1 MTLAGTLSILFSDLR
16 DYTAFVEKH
25 GDAAGA
31 ALIAEYRR
39 LVRAEVARAG
49 GGEINTAG
57 DSFYVVFPTA
67 RQALQAAIGILR
79 EADRYSRERPDRPL
93 RIGIGIHAGEPV
105 PHEGQHVGS
114 AVNIAARLAQQA
126 AAGELL
132 VSEVV
137 RQLLRTSGVPPMRE
151 REGLVLKGV
160 QDPPSVYTVLRPE
173 PKAEARAAAPTEV
186 AIPAAPPS
194 DQRIL
199 CPELVGRERELQRL
213 EAWVQ
218 ETLAGRGRT
227 VLLAGGAGIGK
238 SAILR
243 AFAQKAAPAGAQVLV
258 GECVEIE
265 ARRPFG
271 PFLDLAAVA
280 RGQSA
285 SSTDAAELLG
295 LPDGR
300 GGLSLVE
307 SPSEGERYQVHAAF
321 ARFFGELVLRTPLVL
336 VVEDLHWAD
345 EATLELF
352 PYLARKL
359 RERPVLLVGS
369 YRSDELHRRHPL
381 THLLAEL
388 SRGRLATELNL
399 DPLSLE
405 QTGIMIRA
413 TLALSRPP
421 TTEFRTA
428 LHERCGGNPFFIEEV
443 LRVLVERGDLSYRDG
458 AWRRTKDV
466 FALAIPVTV
475 RDAVQHRMR
484 ALAPDARRAI
494 QVAAVIGQRFD
505 FDLLQRVTGLPEA
518 ALLEALRAA
527 VEAQLINEDPAPDE
541 DERYIFRHAL
551 TRESVLA
558 ELLLRERR
566 LLHRA
571 VGEAIEAAVG
581 ATTADRAEELAYHFD
596 QARDSERA
604 LRYHELAARK
614 ATRLFAFAR
623 SVEHLERAIELAADD
638 NPSLGELQ
646 LRLADAACQASDI
659 PRAVRAAEE
668 ARRLFETAGDARRS
682 GATLRRLSFYRWQLG
697 ETQLARELAAEGVR
711 MLEPLGESAEL
722 AAAHAEVA
730 RLAMVDERTA
740 EAIEWGRRA
749 IEMARKTDALETVVM
764 ALNTVGTAMTRT
776 DPAGLELLRE
786 SLDLAL
792 QHDLAYPANR
802 AYNNLWVSMMRLGVP
817 AAELRG
823 VYQEMVAHERRYGMR
838 FDSLIL
844 WMCWY
849 AFADGDWDET
859 LRLVEEGRGH
869 TIWSAWRELLEAFIE
884 IARGGPAPGR
894 ALVAAP
900 RARLLAAGD
909 AQWIGTAA
917 FSVPIMLLAGDI
929 QAALAHAEVA
939 SDLVAPEHAAVDL
952 AVLAAISAARALQ
965 DEAATERWIELAIP
979 REETKL
985 ASHPRRAR
993 GAFARAERLARIG
1006 ALDSAITA
1014 LDESAVHFSETPLT
1028 DFAAHWVRL
1037 RRAELFLER
1046 AVPGDRDAAQAEFES
1061 VLPYWRK
1068 AKATW
1073 YLGKLK
1079 EWAGEHGLRF
1089 KESPSPLRGGV
1100 GEGVLES

>member
-1 MTLAGTLSILFSDLR
+1 M
-16 DYTAFVEKH
+16 
-25 GDAAGA
+25 
-31 ALIAEYRR
+31 
-39 LVRAEVARAG
+39 
-49 GGEINTAG
+49 
-57 DSFYVVFPTA
+57 
-67 RQALQAAIGILR
+67 
-79 EADRYSRERPDRPL
+79 
-93 RIGIGIHAGEPV
+93 
-105 PHEGQHVGS
+105 GS

-137 RQLLRTSGVPPMRE
+137 RQLLRTSGAPPMRE

-160 QDPPSVYTVLRPE
+160 EDPPRVYAVLRPE
-173 PKAEARAAAPTEV
+173 VKTETSAVPVPTEV
-186 AIPAAPPS
+186 AIPATPPA
-194 DQRIL
+194 DQRML
-199 CPELVGRERELQRL
+199 CPELVGRDRELQRL
-213 EAWVQ
+213 KVWLQ
-218 ETLAGRGRT
+218 ETLSGQGRT
-227 VLLAGGAGIGK
+227 ALLAGGAGIGK
-238 SAILR
+238 SAMLR
-243 AFAQKAAPAGAQVLV
+243 AFAQHAAAAGAQVLV

-271 PFLDLAAVA
+271 PFIDLAAVA
-280 RGQSA
+280 CGQSA

-321 ARFFGELVLRTPLVL
+321 ARFFGELAQRTPLVL

-484 ALAPDARRAI
+484 ALAPDARRAT

-505 FDLLQRVTGLPEA
+505 FDLLQRVTGLSEA

-527 VEAQLINEDPAPDE
+527 VEAQLINEDPALDE

-571 VGEAIEAAVG
+571 VGEAIEAAAG
-581 ATTADRAEELAYHFD
+581 TTTADRAEELAYHFD

-604 LRYHELAARK
+604 LRYHELASRE
-614 ATRLFAFAR
+614 ATRMFAFAR

-638 NPSLGELQ
+638 DPSLGELQ
-646 LRLADAACQASDI
+646 LRLADAAWQASDT

-682 GATLRRLSFYRWQLG
+682 GATLRRLSLYRWQLG
-697 ETQLARELAAEGVR
+697 ETQLANELATEAVR

-722 AAAHAEVA
+722 AAAYAEVA
-730 RLAMVDERTA
+730 RLAMVDERTV

-749 IEMARKTDALETVVM
+749 IEMARRTDALEPVVM
-764 ALNTVGTAMTRT
+764 ALNTVGAAMSRT
-776 DPAGLELLRE
+776 DPAGLALLRE

-792 QHDLAYPANR
+792 KHDLVYPANR
-802 AYNNLWVSMMRLGVP
+802 AYNNLWVSMMRLGMP
-817 AAELRG
+817 AAALRG
-823 VYQEMVAHERRYGMR
+823 VYQEMVEHERRYGMR
-838 FDSLIL
+838 FDTLIL

-849 AFADGDWDET
+849 AFADGDWDEA

-869 TIWSAWRELLEAFIE
+869 TIWSALREHIEAFIE
-884 IARGGPAPGR
+884 IARRGPAQGR
-894 ALVAAP
+894 ALVDAP

-909 AQWIGTAA
+909 AQWVGTAA
-917 FSVPIMLLAGDI
+917 FSVPIMLLVGDL
-929 QAALAHAEVA
+929 QATLAHAEVA
-939 SDLVAPEHAAVDL
+939 ADLAARDFQHPAVDL

-965 DEAATERWIELAIP
+965 NEAATERWIELAIP

-985 ASHPRRAR
+985 ASHPHRAR
-993 GAFARAERLARIG
+993 AAFARAERSAG
-1006 ALDSAITA
+1006 KGDLDSAITA
-1014 LDESAVHFSETPLT
+1014 LDESAMHFSEAPLT
-1028 DFAAHWVRL
+1028 YFAAHWVRL

-1046 AVPGDRDAAQAEFES
+1046 GKPGDREAAQAELDA

-1079 EWAGEHGLRF
+1079 EWAAERRLRF
-1089 KESPSPLRGGV
+1089 PEIEVHHVGG
-1100 GEGVLES
+1100 

>member
-1 MTLAGTLSILFSDLR
+1 MAVTGTLSILFSDLR
-16 DYTAFVEKH
+16 DYTAFVEKY

-31 ALIAEYRR
+31 ALITEYRR

-49 GGEINTAG
+49 GGEMNTAG
-57 DSFYVVFPTA
+57 DSFYIVFPTA
-67 RQALQAAIGILR
+67 RQALQAGMGILR
-79 EADRYSRERPDRPL
+79 EAERHSREHPDRPL
-93 RIGIGIHAGEPV
+93 RIGIGAHAGEPV

-132 VSEVV
+132 VSEIV
-137 RQLLRTSGVPPMRE
+137 RGLLRTSGAPPMRE
-151 REGLVLKGV
+151 LEGLVLKGV
-160 QDPPSVYTVLRPE
+160 QDPPRVYVVVRPE
-173 PKAEARAAAPTEV
+173 PKAEARATPVSTEV
-186 AIPAAPPS
+186 AIPAEPPAA
-194 DQRIL
+194 DQRML
-199 CPELVGRERELQRL
+199 CPELVGRERELHRL
-213 EAWVQ
+213 EALLQ

-227 VLLAGGAGIGK
+227 ILLAGGAGIGK
-238 SAILR
+238 SAMLR
-243 AFAQKAAPAGAQVLV
+243 AFAQQAVPAGAQVLV

-307 SPSEGERYQVHAAF
+307 SPSEGERYQIHAAF
-321 ARFFGELVLRTPLVL
+321 ARFFGELAQRAALVL

-359 RERPVLLVGS
+359 RERPALLVGS

-405 QTGIMIRA
+405 HTGTMIRA
-413 TLALSRPP
+413 TLGLSRPP

-475 RDAVQHRMR
+475 RDAVQQRMR
-484 ALAPDARRAI
+484 ALSPDARRAT

-505 FDLLQRVTGLPEA
+505 FDLLQRVTGLSEA

-527 VEAQLINEDPAPDE
+527 VEAQLINEEQAPNE
-541 DERYIFRHAL
+541 DERYVFRHAL

-558 ELLLRERR
+558 ELLQRERR

-571 VGEAIEAAVG
+571 VGEAIEAVVG
-581 ATTADRAEELAYHFD
+581 ATTAHRAEELAYHFD

-604 LRYHELAARK
+604 LRYHELAARE
-614 ATRLFAFAR
+614 ATRMFAFAR
-623 SVEHLERAIELAADD
+623 SVEHLERAVELAADD
-638 NPSLGELQ
+638 DPSLGELQ
-646 LRLADAACQASDI
+646 LRLADAAHKATDI
-659 PRAVRAAEE
+659 PRALRAGEE
-668 ARRLFETAGDARRS
+668 ALRIFESAGDAHRS
-682 GATLRRLSFYRWQLG
+682 GSALRQLSSDRWMLG
-697 ETQLARELAAEGVR
+697 ETQEANKLAAEAVQL
-711 MLEPLGESAEL
+711 LEPLGESAEL
-722 AAAHAEVA
+722 AAAQAEVA

-749 IEMARKTDALETVVM
+749 IEMARRTNALEALVLALIVVGGAMSRTDA
-764 ALNTVGTAMTRT
+764 G
-776 DPAGLELLRE
+776 GLVLLRE

-792 QHDLAYPANR
+792 KHEFVWYAQR
-802 AYNNLWVSMMRLGVP
+802 AYNNLCVAMSFVGAPKAEIRRIHEEGV
-817 AAELRG
+817 
-823 VYQEMVAHERRYGMR
+823 QHAHRYGLLI
-838 FDSLIL
+838 DSLISQL
-844 WMCWY
+844 CY
-849 AFADGDWDET
+849 FAFTDGDWDEA
-859 LRLVEEGRGH
+859 LDYVEEGRGD
-869 TIWSAWRELLEAFIE
+869 TVFSAPRELIEAYIE
-884 IARGGPAPGR
+884 TARHGPEQ
-894 ALVAAP
+894 ALRLVETP
-900 RARLLAAGD
+900 RRRLLAAGD
-909 AQWIGTAA
+909 AQWVAA
-917 FSVPIMLLAGDI
+917 AAASAHVMLLAGELRATLD
-929 QAALAHAEVA
+929 HAECATDLIARDHPAA
-939 SDLVAPEHAAVDL
+939 SLAAVC
-952 AVLAAISAARALQ
+952 AIEASRALR
-965 DEAATERWIELAIP
+965 DESALDRWIELGIA
-979 REETKL
+979 RRKEL
-985 ASHPRRAR
+985 HPHGLR
-993 GAFARAERLARIG
+993 GRDAFARAELAAKGGDRDAAVAMLG
-1006 ALDSAITA
+1006 ESTQHFLQDSDA
-1014 LDESAVHFSETPLT
+1014 
-1028 DFAAHWVRL
+1028 AAHWSRL

-1046 AVPGDRDAAQAEFES
+1046 NAPGDREAAQAELDA

-1079 EWAGEHGLRF
+1079 EWATQHGLRF
-1089 KESPSPLRGGV
+1089 PDG
-1100 GEGVLES
+1100 